1 MPAETRG
8 EICCWTPA
16 ETPQFQG
23 RLFHPFRVA
32 GSCCVSGIAL
42 PKVGVSHGPHSPLAS
57 GFWKLHCG
65 MLSFG
70 PPTPSLTLMDVLV
83 ANDEPGFSNAAV
95 AIVSPA
101 TPRAAENLIAVLPV
115 PNRSYTA
122 PNRGLTSFQ
131 SATVAPGMVCTARF
145 GRYSEGPLVD
155 ASYDS

>member
-70 PPTPSLTLMDVLV
+70 PPTPSLTLMAVCV
-83 ANDEPGFSNAAV
+83 ANDAPGLSNAAV

-101 TPRAAENLIAVLPV
+101 TPRAAETLMAVLPL
-115 PNRSYTA
+115 PNRSFA
-122 PNRGLTSFQ
+122 ALNLGLMSFQ
-131 SATVAPGMVCTARF
+131 FVTSAAGIVCTARF
-145 GRYSEGPLVD
+145 GR
-155 ASYDS
+155 